1 LRSAYDASHKGGE
14 QGVAFPHPKAEMSKY
29 STIDR
34 SRTIPVREPTLFPI
48 HRGKGF
54 IVTGAASGIG
64 RAVAEHLVAQGATV
78 VAADIRTAAPPGPDS
93 PAGALSA
100 HWHAVTMDVG
110 ALDSVAAGVAASERL
125 LGRIDGL
132 VNCAAIVIH
141 SDPLEISRADWQR
154 QFEINL
160 FGAYEASR
168 LAAKS
173 MIANRTRGAIVSIAS
188 EAGKKGHVESL
199 AYSASKAGIISMT
212 RMLSESLA
220 VHDINVNCVCPG
232 GVATPMLREVSVAYS
247 SVTSEAPDAIFDKM
261 ISQQL
266 VRHLQPIEVARI
278 VSFLLSDD
286 ALLIRGQA
294 VNADAGETP
303 Y

>member
-1 LRSAYDASHKGGE
+1 
-14 QGVAFPHPKAEMSKY
+14 MSKY
-29 STIDR
+29 STTHRDAPL
-34 SRTIPVREPTLFPI
+34 PVRTPEVFRV

-54 IVTGAASGIG
+54 VVTGAAGGIG
-64 RAVAEHLVAQGATV
+64 RAIAELLLAQGAAVV
-78 VAADIRTAAPPGPDS
+78 VADLKEEAATATAAVASGKIHS
-93 PAGALSA
+93 M
-100 HWHAVTMDVG
+100 VMDVSSPESI
-110 ALDSVAAGVAASERL
+110 ALGVAASEKY

-132 VNCAAIVIH
+132 VNCAAIVRH
-141 SDPLEISRADWQR
+141 SDPLEISWDDWR
-154 QFEINL
+154 EQFEVNL

-168 LAAKS
+168 LVAKR
-173 MIANRTRGAIVSIAS
+173 MIMTGTRGAIVSIAS

-199 AYSASKAGIISMT
+199 AYSASKAGLISMT
-212 RMLSESLA
+212 RMLSEALA
-220 VHDINVNCVCPG
+220 AHDINVNCVCPG

-247 SVTSEAPDAIFDKM
+247 GVTGEKSEAIFDKM
-261 ISQQL
+261 ISQHL

-286 ALLIRGQA
+286 AMLVRGQA

>member
-1 LRSAYDASHKGGE
+1 
-14 QGVAFPHPKAEMSKY
+14 MSKY
-29 STIDR
+29 STVDR
-34 SRTIPVREPTLFPI
+34 SRTIPVREPTVFPI

-64 RAVAEHLVAQGATV
+64 RAVAEHLVAQGARI
-78 VAADIRTAAPPGPDS
+78 VAADIKPAMAPDRS
-93 PAGALSA
+93 ALAA
-100 HWHAVTMDVG
+100 HWHSVGMDL
-110 ALDSVAAGVAASERL
+110 ASPESVAAGVAASEKL

-132 VNCAAIVIH
+132 VNCAAIVLH
-141 SDPLEISRADWQR
+141 ADPLAISRTDWQR

-168 LAAKS
+168 LAARS
-173 MIANRTRGAIVSIAS
+173 MIDAGTRGAIVSIAS

-212 RMLSESLA
+212 RMLSEALA

-247 SVTSEAPDAIFDKM
+247 GVTSEAPEAIFDKM

-266 VRHLQPIEVARI
+266 VRHLQPIEVARV

>member
-1 LRSAYDASHKGGE
+1 
-14 QGVAFPHPKAEMSKY
+14 MSKY

-34 SRTIPVREPTLFPI
+34 DTPLPVRNPPVFPV

-54 IVTGAASGIG
+54 LVTGAAGGIG
-64 RAVAEHLVAQGATV
+64 RAIAEHLLAQGAAVV
-78 VAADIRTAAPPGPDS
+78 VADLKEDTVDATVAALGGTS
-93 PAGALSA
+93 FGVA
-100 HWHAVTMDVG
+100 MDVG
-110 ALDSVAAGVAASERL
+110 SPVSIVEGVSISERH
-125 LGRIDGL
+125 LGRMDGL
-132 VNCAAIVIH
+132 VNCAAIVRH
-141 SDPLEISRADWQR
+141 SDPLEISWDDWR
-154 QFEINL
+154 RHFEVNL

-168 LAAKS
+168 LVAKR
-173 MIANRTRGAIVSIAS
+173 MIATGTRGAIVSIAS

-199 AYSASKAGIISMT
+199 AYSASKAGLISMT
-212 RMLSESLA
+212 RMLSEALA
-220 VHDINVNCVCPG
+220 GHDINVNCVCPG

-247 SVTSEAPDAIFDKM
+247 GVTGERPEAIFDKM
-261 ISQQL
+261 LSQQL

-286 ALLIRGQA
+286 AMLIRGQA